1 MGVVLA
7 NQVGR
12 GRCRDNAAQAN
23 DDAGDPIGGGHR
35 ENGLDR
41 RVVVISAITSEHEGG
56 AREAR
61 VRVEHRLDEILQVI
75 RLLEALH
82 FFPEPGGTRAL
93 IVKRL
98 GGDRTDGCGHV
109 RIPVKRVGDWDT
121 ENARD
126 ARHVNRLHRRQR
138 RGHSGFMDLA
148 NPKTL
153 LRLGRPESFS
163 GLMNL
168 VDENYQR
175 FQRLA
180 PDYPLPFDTAVSR
193 SESDFD
199 LYLTVLERCRYTTT
213 VHLTYRFSASENTWR
228 ADPDVTL
235 RLYHDAGVAEV
246 VDSCR
251 SRCDFL
257 QDIDPQVGG
266 WLQRQHARNL
276 MVYKWLGYLLQHGH
290 GFAMAARPR
299 T

>member
-1 MGVVLA
+1 MEHARGVA
-7 NQVGR
+7 
-12 GRCRDNAAQAN
+12 
-23 DDAGDPIGGGHR
+23 
-35 ENGLDR
+35 
-41 RVVVISAITSEHEGG
+41 
-56 AREAR
+56 
-61 VRVEHRLDEILQVI
+61 
-75 RLLEALH
+75 
-82 FFPEPGGTRAL
+82 
-93 IVKRL
+93 
-98 GGDRTDGCGHV
+98 
-109 RIPVKRVGDWDT
+109 
-121 ENARD
+121 
-126 ARHVNRLHRRQR
+126 HVNRLHRRR
-138 RGHSGFMDLA
+138 RHGHSDRMDLA

-175 FQRLA
+175 FQRLV
-180 PDYPLPFDTAVSR
+180 PDHPLPFDHAVSR

-199 LYLTVLERCRYTTT
+199 LHLTVLERCRYTTT
-213 VHLTYRFSASENTWR
+213 VHLTYWFDAESGERR

-257 QDIDPQVGG
+257 RDIDPEVGG

-276 MVYKWLGYLLQHGH
+276 MVYKWLGYLLRHGH

-299 T
+299 GVVEQRP